1 MRILTAEAMRE
12 VDRRAIEELGI
23 PGMVL
28 MENAALGVVD
38 AIGENYPE
46 ASSAALFCGPGNN
59 GGDGL
64 AIARHLSVRGYEVRI
79 YLATG
84 GRELTG
90 DAGTQLAI
98 CRVLGLLIEEVAEGA
113 DLGPVFEAAGGC
125 DLIVDALFGTGL
137 GRALAGTFA
146 ALVEGMNELPRPR
159 VAVDLPSG
167 LNGSRAEPLGPH
179 VQADLTVTFAALKV
193 AHVLPPAAAACGELA
208 VADLGIPHDLIEEG
222 GPQEPAEPGLHL
234 LVEEELAALLQPRDP
249 EGHKGTYGH
258 ALLAGGAPGRAGA
271 VILGARAA
279 VRVGAGL
286 VTAAVPAPIR
296 DVVDLGSI
304 ESMTLG
310 LPAGGL
316 GSLDESAAEQLLAA
330 AEGKDALALGPGL
343 GLEAG
348 TVDAVRRI
356 VRECSLPLVLDADGL
371 NAFADRAGR
380 DAGEIAERKGG
391 ALTVLTPHPGE
402 LARLLG
408 LSAAD
413 VQRDRL
419 AAVRQA
425 AARTRA
431 IVVLKGHRTLVAT
444 PEGEVHINP
453 TGNPGMATGGSG
465 DVLTGMIAGLLAQG
479 AAGAGPEG
487 LDAVLLA
494 VYLHGLAGDL
504 AAVRL
509 GQASLAAGDL
519 IEALPAAFARLLP
532 PTGSSA

>member
-64 AIARHLSVRGYEVRI
+64 AIARHLAVRGYEVRI
-79 YLATG
+79 CLAAG
-84 GRELTG
+84 GRELAG

-98 CRVLGLLIEEVAEGA
+98 CRAMGLPVEEVAEGG

-137 GRALAGTFA
+137 GRALTGTFA

-167 LNGSRAEPLGPH
+167 LDASRAEPLGPH
-179 VQADLTVTFAALKV
+179 VRADLTVTFAALKV
-193 AHVLPPAAAACGELA
+193 AHVLPPAAAACGGLA
-208 VADLGIPHDLIEEG
+208 VADLGIPHDLLEENRAG
-222 GPQEPAEPGLHL
+222 EPGLHL

-258 ALLAGGAPGRAGA
+258 ALLAGGAPGKAGA

-279 VRVGAGL
+279 VRVGTGL

-296 DVVDLGSI
+296 DVVDLGSV

-310 LPAGGL
+310 LPADGL
-316 GSLDESAAEQLLAA
+316 GSLDESAAAQVLAA

-348 TVDAVRRI
+348 TVEAVRRI
-356 VRECSLPLVLDADGL
+356 VRECTLPLVLDADGL
-371 NAFADRAGR
+371 NAFADRAE
-380 DAGEIAERKGG
+380 EIAGRPDG

-408 LSAAD
+408 GSAAD
-413 VQRDRL
+413 IQKDRL

-479 AAGAGPEG
+479 AAGAGPDG

-504 AAVRL
+504 AAARL

-519 IEALPAAFARLLP
+519 IDSLPAAFARLD
-532 PTGSSA
+532 GVR

>member
-12 VDRRAIEELGI
+12 VDRQAIEGLGI

-38 AIGENYPE
+38 AIGETYPE
-46 ASSAALFCGPGNN
+46 AGSAALFCGPGNN

-64 AIARHLSVRGYEVRI
+64 AIARHLAVRGYEVRI

-98 CRVLGLLIEEVAEGA
+98 CRAMGLPIEEIGEGA
-113 DLGPVFEAAGGC
+113 DLGPVLAAAGGC
-125 DLIVDALFGTGL
+125 DLVVDALFGTGL
-137 GRALAGTFA
+137 GRALEGTFA

-179 VQADLTVTFAALKV
+179 VRADLTVTFAALKV

-208 VADLGIPHDLIEEG
+208 VADLGIPHDLLEDNREG
-222 GPQEPAEPGLHL
+222 EPGLHL

-258 ALLAGGAPGRAGA
+258 ALIVGGGPGKAGA

-286 VTAAVPAPIR
+286 VTAAVPVPVR

-310 LPAGGL
+310 LPADAL
-316 GSLDESAAEQLLAA
+316 GALDDAAAERVLAA

-343 GLEAG
+343 GLEFG
-348 TVDAVRRI
+348 TIQAVRRI
-356 VRECSLPLVLDADGL
+356 VRECPLPLVLDADGL
-371 NAFADRAGR
+371 NAFADLAGR
-380 DAGEIAERKGG
+380 DAGEIAERQGG
-391 ALTVLTPHPGE
+391 ALAVLTPHPGE

-408 LSAAD
+408 LSTAD
-413 VQRDRL
+413 IQKDRL

-431 IVVLKGHRTLVAT
+431 IVVLKGHRTLIAT

-479 AAGAGPEG
+479 AAGAGPDG

-504 AAVRL
+504 AAARL
-509 GQASLAAGDL
+509 GQAPLAAGDL
-519 IEALPAAFARLLP
+519 IEMLPAAFARLLP
-532 PTGSSA
+532 VPPADGAR